1 MHLRVALYNYSFFL
15 LLLCSTSISAQVF
28 ADESAYRHSLN
39 HITVQEDSA
48 NKDTL
53 TPLPFPLNG
62 LKSQSSKTVQTIVN
76 ATTLTMG
83 DNSIIRLD
91 GILIPDQYTP
101 NNQDSPIHT
110 QALTLIEEHFAGKS
124 VRAYYDRALRE
135 PPKDRSRHLL
145 AQLVND
151 KDNIWAQKLLLETG
165 LAVYWPSETTA
176 SIASYL
182 RAYENVARTGKIGL
196 WANEQYTPRTPENVK
211 ANSFQMQIVEGKP
224 TRIATVRDMI
234 YVNFGQNWREDF
246 TVNIPQNLRKAFAK
260 HGEKPISWQG
270 KLLRIRGFVE
280 DYNGPMIK
288 IDSPEQ
294 IEIIE

>member
-1 MHLRVALYNYSFFL
+1 MHLRVALYYYSFCL

-28 ADESAYRHSLN
+28 ADELDYRHSLN
-39 HITVQEDSA
+39 HIAVQEDSA
-48 NKDTL
+48 DKDTL
-53 TPLPFPLNG
+53 SPLPFPLNS
-62 LKSQSSKTVQTIVN
+62 LKSQSAKTVQTVVN

-91 GILIPDQYTP
+91 GILIPDQFTP
-101 NNQDSPIHT
+101 SNQDNPIHT
-110 QALTLIEEHFAGKS
+110 QALGLIKEHFTGKS
-124 VRAYYDRALRE
+124 VRAYYDRAMRE
-135 PPKDRSRHLL
+135 PPKDRSEHLL
-145 AQLVND
+145 AQLVSD

-165 LAVYWPSETTA
+165 LAFYWPSETTS
-176 SIASYL
+176 SIASHL
-182 RAYENVARTGKIGL
+182 QAYENVARTGKVGL
-196 WANEQYTPRTPENVK
+196 WANEEYAPKTPETVK
-211 ANSFQMQIVEGKP
+211 ANSFQMQIVEGRPAK
-224 TRIATVRDMI
+224 IATVRDMI

-260 HGEKPISWQG
+260 RRENPISWQG

>member
-1 MHLRVALYNYSFFL
+1 
-15 LLLCSTSISAQVF
+15 
-28 ADESAYRHSLN
+28 
-39 HITVQEDSA
+39 
-48 NKDTL
+48 
-53 TPLPFPLNG
+53 
-62 LKSQSSKTVQTIVN
+62 
-76 ATTLTMG
+76 MG

-110 QALTLIEEHFAGKS
+110 QALALINEHFTEKS

-135 PPKDRSRHLL
+135 PPKDRSGHLL
-145 AQLVND
+145 AQLVSD
-151 KDNIWAQKLLLETG
+151 KSDIWAQKLLLETG

-176 SIASYL
+176 SIGPYL
-182 RAYENVARTGKIGL
+182 RAYENVARIGKVGL
-196 WANEQYTPRTPENVK
+196 WADEKYAPKTPKTVK
-211 ANSFQMQIVEGKP
+211 SNSFQMQIVEGRPAK
-224 TRIATVRDMI
+224 IATVRDMI

-260 HGEKPISWQG
+260 RGENPISWQG
-270 KLLRIRGFVE
+270 KMLRIRGFVE